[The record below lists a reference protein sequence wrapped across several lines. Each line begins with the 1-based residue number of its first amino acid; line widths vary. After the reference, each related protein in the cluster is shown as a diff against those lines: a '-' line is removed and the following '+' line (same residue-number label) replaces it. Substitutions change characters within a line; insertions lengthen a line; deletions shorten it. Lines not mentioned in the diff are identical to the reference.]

1 MSRDTNPNV
10 TLGETAA
17 MREGDLELERTLP
30 DPLVAV
36 RDRLVEAFGNVAE
49 GDADGLEV
57 LADRRELTVVTGPER
72 LIELLAFCR
81 DDPALQCE
89 LLSDLSG
96 VHWLGGTHE
105 ASAQATTGWP
115 TYTEQRTGRI
125 EVNYLLTSISH
136 GHRFRVRVNLDDE
149 APRLPTA
156 TGVYSVADFLER
168 EVYDFFGVVFADH
181 PNLQRILMPE
191 DWEGHPHRKDY
202 PLGGVEVEYKGATI
216 PPPDERDY

>member
-1 MSRDTNPNV
+1 MSRDRNPNV
-10 TLGETAA
+10 TLGETAR
-17 MREGDLELERTLP
+17 MRERSLDRSLP
-30 DPLVAV
+30 DHLVAV

-49 GDADGLEV
+49 GDPDGLEV
-57 LADRRELTVVTGPER
+57 LADRRELTVVTSPER
-72 LIELLAFCR
+72 LVELLTFCR
-81 DDPALQCE
+81 DDPELQCE

-96 VHWLGGTHE
+96 VHWPGGTRE

-115 TYTEQRTGRI
+115 TYTETQAGRI
-125 EVNYLLTSISH
+125 EVDYLLTSISQ

-156 TGVYSVADFLER
+156 TGVWRAADFMER
-168 EVYDFFGVVFADH
+168 EVYDFFGVVFAEH

-216 PPPDERDY
+216 PPPDEREY